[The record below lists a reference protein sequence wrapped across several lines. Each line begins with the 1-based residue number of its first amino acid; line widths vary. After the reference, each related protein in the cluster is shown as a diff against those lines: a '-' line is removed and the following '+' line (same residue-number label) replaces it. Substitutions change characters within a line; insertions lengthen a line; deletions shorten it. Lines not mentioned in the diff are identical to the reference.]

1 MYIAAFITHKPEA
14 AQARSES
21 QEAFR
26 RYLHS
31 HPAHPDVVVHHA
43 GPTLADDD
51 ESIVGLLLVMEA
63 ASLDA
68 ARAFLDDSPYAT
80 ADVFAEC
87 ELREWD
93 WLTGRP
99 GQL

>member
-14 AQARSES
+14 AQVRSES

-26 RYLHS
+26 SYLRA

-43 GPTLADDD
+43 GPTLADDG
-51 ESIVGLLLVMEA
+51 ESIVGLLLAMEA
-63 ASLDA
+63 PSLDVV
-68 ARAFLDDSPYAT
+68 RAFLDDSPYAK
-80 ADVFAEC
+80 ADVFAQC

-93 WLTGRP
+93 WITGRP
-99 GQL
+99 SE